1 MEERVADITVQ
12 TWIAAPPELCFD
24 LARDVAVH
32 AESAAFSHERL
43 VAPGKLEG
51 LLEVGDLV
59 CFEGRHFA
67 YVNRCPHTGITLDW
81 VNNQFFSSD
90 QRYLMCAT
98 HGAVFEPP
106 TGECIWG
113 PCVGLSLQSV
123 PVEVEEGR
131 IYARL
136 PGAGGEE

>member
-1 MEERVADITVQ
+1 MSKAEKHSARKLVGAVGEIEHGKSKKFTLRRGQ
-12 TWIAAPPELCFD
+12 RELE
-24 LARDVAVH
+24 A
-32 AESAAFSHERL
+32 L
-43 VAPGKLEG
+43 V
-51 LLEVGDLV
+51 VN
-59 CFEGRHFA
+59 FEGQHFA
-67 YVNRCPHTGITLDW
+67 YINRCPHTGITLDW

-90 QRYLMCAT
+90 NRYIMCAT

-123 PVEVEEGR
+123 PVEIEEGR

-136 PGAGGEE
+136 PGADADE

>member
-1 MEERVADITVQ
+1 MSKAEKRSSRTLVGAVGEIEHGKSKKFTLRRGQ
-12 TWIAAPPELCFD
+12 RD
-24 LARDVAVH
+24 LEAL
-32 AESAAFSHERL
+32 L
-43 VAPGKLEG
+43 VN
-51 LLEVGDLV
+51 
-59 CFEGRHFA
+59 FEGQHFA
-67 YVNRCPHTGITLDW
+67 YINRCPHTGITLDW

-90 QRYLMCAT
+90 NRYIMCAT

-123 PVEVEEGR
+123 PVEIEQGR

-136 PGAGGEE
+136 PGADADE

>member
-1 MEERVADITVQ
+1 MSKAEKHSTRKLVGAVGEIERGKSKKFTFRRGQ
-12 TWIAAPPELCFD
+12 RELE
-24 LARDVAVH
+24 A
-32 AESAAFSHERL
+32 L
-43 VAPGKLEG
+43 V
-51 LLEVGDLV
+51 VN
-59 CFEGRHFA
+59 FEGQHFA
-67 YVNRCPHTGITLDW
+67 YINRCPHTGITLDW

-90 QRYLMCAT
+90 NRYIMCAT

-123 PVEVEEGR
+123 PVEIEEGR

-136 PGAGGEE
+136 PGADADE

>member
-1 MEERVADITVQ
+1 MSKGEKNSTRKWVGVVGEIEHGKSKKFTLRRGQ
-12 TWIAAPPELCFD
+12 RD
-24 LARDVAVH
+24 LEAL
-32 AESAAFSHERL
+32 L
-43 VAPGKLEG
+43 VN
-51 LLEVGDLV
+51 
-59 CFEGRHFA
+59 FEGQHFA
-67 YVNRCPHTGITLDW
+67 YINRCPHTGITLDW

-90 QRYLMCAT
+90 NRYIMCAT

-123 PVEVEEGR
+123 PVEIEEGR

-136 PGAGGEE
+136 PGVGADE

>member
-1 MEERVADITVQ
+1 MSKSEKHLTRKLVGAVGEIEHGKSKKFSLRRGQ
-12 TWIAAPPELCFD
+12 RD
-24 LARDVAVH
+24 LEAL
-32 AESAAFSHERL
+32 L
-43 VAPGKLEG
+43 VN
-51 LLEVGDLV
+51 
-59 CFEGRHFA
+59 FEGQHFA
-67 YVNRCPHTGITLDW
+67 YINRCPHTGITLDW

-90 QRYLMCAT
+90 NRYIMCAT

-123 PVEVEEGR
+123 PVEIDEGR

-136 PGAGGEE
+136 PGADADE